1 MKRFLYFLLACLLL
15 LSACSFGTPAANSTT
30 FYYCKADYG
39 YGDSQGIIAG
49 ESREL
54 SQNASDLTDTLAL
67 YLVGPLDE
75 GLYSP
80 LVDMKLL
87 SVKERDG
94 HLQIRLSEPPEPL
107 SDAAFSLGAACLTL
121 TSLELADLSQVTV
134 TCPEH
139 SVTMDRDN
147 LLFLDNTTSAE
158 TIMEEPQ

>member
-15 LSACSFGTPAANSTT
+15 LSACSFDTPAANSTT
-30 FYYCKADYG
+30 FYYCRTDHG
-39 YGDSQGIIAG
+39 YGDPQGIITG
-49 ESREL
+49 EIREL

-80 LVDMKLL
+80 LVGMKLL

-94 HLQIRLSEPPEPL
+94 QLQIRLSEPPEPL

-147 LLFLDNTTSAE
+147 LLFLDNITSAE